1 MSRRAISRPKSPI
14 AAAIALCLA
23 AVTATAPWPAGGAE
37 SLDSVIAEA
46 MARWRVPGL
55 AIAAAR
61 GDDVV
66 LLRGFGVRDV
76 ESGLR
81 VTPQTL
87 FALGSITKSFTV
99 VGLAMAADAGKL
111 DWDATVRRVLP
122 GFRLKNAA
130 LSGTVTPRDLVTHR
144 TGMPRHDALWYL
156 GAFDRAE
163 LMRRLRFLAPAAP
176 LRRVFAYNNLMFM
189 AAGRLAARLHGE
201 TWERLTRRR
210 ILEPLDMTAARLTLA
225 GFLRTGDRALPYFPS
240 DAGRIPIPLRD
251 TDAIGPAA
259 AVYAGAREMIR
270 YVRFHLGE
278 GKFGAKR
285 LLSRGGARAM
295 HTARIATGD
304 APRFAELAP
313 AAYGMGFYVTRYRG
327 RKLVF
332 HPGVIDGYAGM
343 ISFMPGEGLGLIVLT
358 NLSGRNPVPR
368 IVTYAAYDRL
378 LGLETLP
385 WIERFEALE
394 TGHGKAQN
402 PAAAVRPAGAARP
415 PRDAASYAGDYHN
428 PAYGRITIR
437 PTGAGRLDGKLHDIR
452 FTLVHRAGDVWTV
465 RETAWPLREGL
476 AFSFRIGA
484 HGIADRLSTPLAD
497 GPTYRLQAGDIVF
510 TRVGT
515 KSR

>member
-1 MSRRAISRPKSPI
+1 MSRCAISRPESPI

-23 AVTATAPWPAGGAE
+23 AVTAATPARGDEG
-37 SLDSVIAEA
+37 LDKVIAKA
-46 MARWRVPGL
+46 MAHWRVPGL
-55 AIAAAR
+55 AMAAAR

-66 LLRGFGVRDV
+66 LLRGFGLRDA
-76 ESGLR
+76 GRRLR

-99 VGLAMAADAGKL
+99 VGLAMAADSGTLA
-111 DWDATVRRVLP
+111 WDAPVRSYLP
-122 GFRLKNAA
+122 GFRLKDAA

-176 LRRVFAYNNLMFM
+176 LRRMFAYNNLMFM
-189 AAGRLAARLHGE
+189 TAGRLAARLHGE

-210 ILEPLDMTAARLTLA
+210 ILDPLDMKAARLTLA
-225 GFLRTGDRALPYFPS
+225 GFLRAGDRALPYFPG
-240 DAGRIPIPLRD
+240 AGGRIPIPLRD
-251 TDAIGPAA
+251 PDAIGPAA
-259 AVYAGAREMIR
+259 AVYAGAGEMIR

-278 GKFGAKR
+278 GTFGAKR
-285 LLSRGGARAM
+285 LLSRPSARAM

-343 ISFMPGEGLGLIVLT
+343 ISFMPGEGLGMIVLT

-394 TGHGKAQN
+394 TGHGKAEK
-402 PAAAVRPAGAARP
+402 PAAAARRAGTARP

-437 PTGAGRLDGKLHDIR
+437 PTGDGRLNGKLHDIR
-452 FTLVHRAGDVWTV
+452 FTLVHRAGDVWAV
-465 RETAWPLREGL
+465 PETAWPLREGL
-476 AFSFRIGA
+476 EFGFRIGA
-484 HGIADRLSTPLAD
+484 RGIADRLSTPLAD

-510 TRVGT
+510 TRVAT